1 MAQLDDRREQA
12 PAPKRKKPSLRFIIA
27 LALIGIFVVLTLT
40 NLRAISTPLKSLF
53 SVLSPVAVGLVLAY
67 LLNFFVRFFE
77 YKLFKMDTH
86 RKRRRALS
94 MLLSYVLFIAIIA
107 GIIWLIV
114 PSALESCRD
123 LLSHRTEYITRLFET
138 ISAFVDDLSITG
150 INAKTLHL
158 TQLRDNILAN
168 VSDAQSVI
176 AQLTHLLEKY
186 DAAGMMGSAL
196 TAVKNLVV
204 GIFISIYVLF
214 SKERI
219 AAGSRR
225 VLHALFSD
233 DAEQRIL
240 HYVALANHKFGG
252 YMVGKLADST
262 LVMLVCLLLFYLF
275 DIPYPILIAVIIGV
289 TDIIPFFGPF
299 LGAIP
304 STLIILI
311 ADPPKAILFLALIL
325 LVQQIDGNI
334 IAPAILG
341 NKTGLS
347 SLGVIIAVAVMG
359 DLFGIVG
366 MVIGVPLF
374 ALIMTLLDDF
384 VKSRLRAKGADTDL
398 YAYFPADA
406 FLRPEDFSDEHE
418 TLAHRF
424 AAWVRAVETECAGVD
439 YTPSPLHTVGRGMR
453 RSMLAVGRFF
463 YRIFSLHPIAQDRKH
478 GIYHDIVQNGMR
490 TDRGFWRTF
499 FLSIATLGVYPFY
512 MVSVIAQTT
521 NIACRKDGQRT
532 WGVFPFLLLSIVT
545 LGIFPLIWH
554 CKIITRW
561 SSYCEA
567 NGEKCAVSKR
577 FYLVWSTFGLL
588 TVVGPFIA
596 IARFIKAHTQ
606 VSAIFNATHTF
617 PLSDEDLREIEEAEN
632 EPHREHVPLIDQ
644 IAPPHALSDDAEP
657 SCDQAVDTAT
667 E

>member
-1 MAQLDDRREQA
+1 MAQLDDRT
-12 PAPKRKKPSLRFIIA
+12 PTPKRKKPSLRSIIA
-27 LALIGIFVVLTLT
+27 LTLIGIFVVLALT
-40 NLRAISTPLKSLF
+40 NLRAISAPLRALS

-77 YKLFKMDTH
+77 CKLFKRDTH
-86 RKRRRALS
+86 RKRKRALS
-94 MLLSYVLFIAIIA
+94 MLLSYALLIAIIA

-123 LLSHRTEYITRLFET
+123 LLAHRTEYITRLFN
-138 ISAFVDDLSITG
+138 SADSFLDSLSISG
-150 INAKTLHL
+150 LDAKTLHL
-158 TQLRDNILAN
+158 FDLRDTILKN
-168 VSDAQSVI
+168 VSDAESII
-176 AQLTHLLEKY
+176 AQLTRLLEKY

-196 TAVKNLVV
+196 TAMKNLVV
-204 GIFISIYVLF
+204 GIFISVYVLF
-214 SKERI
+214 SKERL

-225 VLHALFSD
+225 ALHALFSEES
-233 DAEQRIL
+233 EQRIL
-240 HYVALANHKFGG
+240 HYCAVANHKFGG

-275 DIPYPILIAVIIGV
+275 GIPYPVLIAVIIGV

-374 ALIMTLLDDF
+374 ALIMTLLDDLL
-384 VKSRLRAKGADTDL
+384 KSRLQAKGADTDL

-406 FLRPEDFSDEHE
+406 FLRPEDFTEEHE
-418 TLAHRF
+418 TLTHRF
-424 AAWVRAVETECAGVD
+424 ATWVRNVETERAGVD
-439 YTPSPLHTVGRGMR
+439 YTPSPFHSIGRGLR
-453 RSMLAVGRFF
+453 RALLAVGRFF
-463 YRIFSLHPIAQDRKH
+463 HRLFSLHPIAADRKR
-478 GIYHDIVQNGMR
+478 GIYHDIVQNGVR

-499 FLSIATLGVYPFY
+499 FLSIVTLGIYPLY
-512 MVSVIAQTT
+512 MVSVVAQTT
-521 NIACRKDGQRT
+521 NVACRKDGERT
-532 WGVFPFLLLSIVT
+532 WGVLPFILLSIVT
-545 LGIFPLIWH
+545 LGIFPLVWH
-554 CKIITRW
+554 CKVIARW
-561 SSYCEA
+561 SRYCEA
-567 NGEKCAVSKR
+567 NGEQSVVTRK
-577 FYLVWSTFGLL
+577 FYLGWSTFGLL

-596 IARFIKAHTQ
+596 LARVLRGYAQIG
-606 VSAIFNATHTF
+606 AIFNATHTF
-617 PLSDEDLREIEEAEN
+617 PLSEEDLREIEQAEN

-644 IAPPHALSDDAEP
+644 IVPSHALSDSAAPEEAP
-657 SCDQAVDTAT
+657 ASEAT
-667 E
+667 TE

>member
-40 NLRAISTPLKSLF
+40 NLRAIRAPLQSL
-53 SVLSPVAVGLVLAY
+53 SAVLAPVAVGLVLAY

-77 YKLFKMDTH
+77 CKLFKKDTH
-86 RKRRRALS
+86 RKRKRALS
-94 MLLSYVLFIAIIA
+94 MLLSYVLFIAIIV
-107 GIIWLIV
+107 GIMWLII

-123 LLSHRTEYITRLFET
+123 LLAHRTEYITRLFD
-138 ISAFVDDLSITG
+138 SAASFLDDLSITG
-150 INAKTLHL
+150 INAETLHL
-158 TQLRDNILAN
+158 FDLRNNILAN
-168 VSDAQSVI
+168 VSDTESII
-176 AQLTHLLEKY
+176 AQLTNLLEKY

-214 SKERI
+214 SKERL

-225 VLHALFSD
+225 ALHALFSD
-233 DAEQRIL
+233 TTEQKIL
-240 HYVALANHKFGG
+240 HYCAVANHKFGG

-262 LVMLVCLLLFYLF
+262 IVMLVCMLLFYLF
-275 DIPYPILIAVIIGV
+275 GIPYPMLIAVIVGV

-304 STLIILI
+304 SAFIILI

-384 VKSRLRAKGADTDL
+384 VKNRLQAKGANTDL

-406 FLRPEDFSDEHE
+406 FLKPEDFSDEHE

-424 AAWVRAVETECAGVD
+424 ASWVRNVETERAGVD
-439 YTPSPLHTVGRGMR
+439 YTPSPFHSIGRGIR
-453 RSMLAVGRFF
+453 RALLSIGRLWR
-463 YRIFSLHPIAQDRKH
+463 RIFSIHPIAEDRKR
-478 GIYHDIVQNGMR
+478 GIYDDIVQNGMR
-490 TDRGFWRTF
+490 TDRCFWRTF
-499 FLSIATLGVYPFY
+499 FLSIVTLGIYPLY
-512 MVSVIAQTT
+512 IVSVISQTT
-521 NIACRKDGQRT
+521 NIACRKDQKRT
-532 WGVFPFLLLSIVT
+532 WGVFPFLLLSIGT
-545 LGIFPLIWH
+545 LGIFPLVWH
-554 CKIITRW
+554 CKVISRW
-561 SSYCEA
+561 TDYCEA
-567 NGEKCAVSKR
+567 NGEQCVVTKK
-577 FYLVWSTFGLL
+577 FYLGWSTFGLL
-588 TVVGPFIA
+588 TIVGPFIA
-596 IARFIKAHTQ
+596 LARFMNAYAQ

-617 PLSDEDLREIEEAEN
+617 PLSEEDLREIAEAEN
-632 EPHREHVPLIDQ
+632 EPHREHIPLIDQ
-644 IAPPHALSDDAEP
+644 IAPPHKLADDTDSSAD
-657 SCDQAVDTAT
+657 SLN
-667 E
+667 